1 MPSLLSIALPS
12 STMSRKDFHTLRTPL
27 PISTPENAL
36 EQLPNLREALKSRS
50 TALLKTGIAEIETV
64 QRAGHASSHL
74 REVMFTRNVEADDR
88 MEYGVRYVLASN
100 KNNNGRKDSSDRGN
114 AHGYGRI
121 MGFRLDLSQK
131 PEIVPAAMD
140 ERHCE
145 SLLPHTPPASLALT
159 LQQLWAAPPANR
171 RLRTLT
177 AAWAMIPIY
186 PADIFTTNAK
196 HPLKQ
201 EQSVIAF

>member
-36 EQLPNLREALKSRS
+36 EQLPNLREALKSRN

-64 QRAGHASSHL
+64 QRAGHASSQL
-74 REVMFTRNVEADDR
+74 RQVVFTRNVEADDS

-100 KNNNGRKDSSDRGN
+100 KNNNERKDSSD
-114 AHGYGRI
+114 HYGRI

-140 ERHCE
+140 ERHCV

-186 PADIFTTNAK
+186 PADIFTTNVK
-196 HPLKQ
+196 HPIKQ
-201 EQSVIAF
+201 EQSVIGPLAL

>member
-1 MPSLLSIALPS
+1 
-12 STMSRKDFHTLRTPL
+12 MSRKDFLTLRTPL

-50 TALLKTGIAEIETV
+50 AALLKTGLAEIETV
-64 QRAGHASSHL
+64 QRAGHVSSNL
-74 REVMFTRNVEADDR
+74 QEVVFTRNVEVDDR
-88 MEYGVRYVLASN
+88 VEYGVRYVLSN
-100 KNNNGRKDSSDRGN
+100 KDSPHGN
-114 AHGYGRI
+114 ASGQ

-131 PEIVPAAMD
+131 PEIMAATTD
-140 ERHCE
+140 GRHCT
-145 SLLPHTPPASLALT
+145 SLLPHTPTASLALT

-186 PADIFTTNAK
+186 PADVFTAK

-201 EQSVIAF
+201 QPVF